1 MLVHYIFFKE
11 QISIYNNA
19 VKIDPVP
26 TSFFTMLLDCGVN
39 GVLDIVIH
47 SRSIDVFTDAFKA
60 AVVKPL
66 RKKSSVGHSLLN
78 ISS

>member
-26 TSFFTMLLDCGVN
+26 TSFFKMLFDCDLN
-39 GVLDIVIH
+39 GVLDIVIY
-47 SRSIDVFTDAFKA
+47 SLSKDVFFQTLSK
-60 AVVKPL
+60 
-66 RKKSSVGHSLLN
+66 LLW
-78 ISS
+78 